1 MTEFKRKFGS
11 LPFVVTVLDNGQA
24 SCSGAVPKKITN
36 AVAYINSVTLTES
49 GAAGMMRHELLEYK
63 EA

>member
-1 MTEFKRKFGS
+1 MTEFKRKFGCW
-11 LPFVVTVLDNGQA
+11 PFVVTVLDNGQA

-36 AVAYINSVTLTES
+36 AVAYINSVSLTES
-49 GAAGMMRHELLEYK
+49 VAAGMMRNELAEYK